1 MQGNKQKPV
10 IPERQIKALPW
21 QTGWQRDDWLRIYS
35 QLSCARHAV
44 LFDVTSSS
52 GSRYASFVRLCFLI
66 SKYNGKVIACDFM
79 LFSAHHNRTA
89 LLLQRANTYF
99 MIRKE
104 KPKPPGKALYIKKK
118 KQHLLQQLFSQYYTF
133 KVPKIF

>member
-118 KQHLLQQLFSQYYTF
+118 EHLLQQLFPQYYTF
-133 KVPKIF
+133 KVP